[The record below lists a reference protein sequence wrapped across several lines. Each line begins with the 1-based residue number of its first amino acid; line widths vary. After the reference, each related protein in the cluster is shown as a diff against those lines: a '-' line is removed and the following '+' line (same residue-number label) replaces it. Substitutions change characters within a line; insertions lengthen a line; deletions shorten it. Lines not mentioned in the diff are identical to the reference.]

1 MLDPFKRRIS
11 YLRISVTD
19 RCNLRCTYCMPAEG
33 TPLKRHADILSYEQ
47 IIAVVREAA
56 VLGVTKI
63 RLTGGE
69 PLVRHNIETLVRGI
83 NAIPGLEEVTMT
95 TNGIRL
101 PALAHAL
108 KEAGLGRVNI
118 SIDSLDPER
127 YRAITRGGSLADALA
142 GVEAALE
149 AGLTPIKINMVILP
163 DTPGSDIEAI
173 QSYCDEKGL
182 TLQKIM
188 QFSLHDRGNPNGHDQ
203 ADRPPPCSTC
213 NRLRLTADGFLKPC
227 LFSNSEVR
235 VDFSDIRSS
244 LLRAV
249 GIKPEEGT
257 ECTHRPM
264 VGIGG

>member
-19 RCNLRCTYCMPAEG
+19 RCDLRCTYCMPAEG
-33 TPLKRHADILSYEQ
+33 VALKRHADILSYEQ
-47 IIAVVREAA
+47 IAAVAREAA
-56 VLGVTKI
+56 ALGVTKI

-69 PLVRHNIETLVRGI
+69 PLVRRSIETLVQGI
-83 NAIPGLEEVTMT
+83 AAIPDLEEVTMT

-101 PALAHAL
+101 PALAQPL
-108 KEAGLGRVNI
+108 KDAGLNRVNI
-118 SIDSLDPER
+118 SIDSLDPGR
-127 YRAITRGGSLADALA
+127 YRAITRGGSLADALG
-142 GVEAALE
+142 GVDAALE
-149 AGLTPIKINMVILP
+149 AGLTPVKINMVILP
-163 DTPGSDIEAI
+163 DTPESDIQAM
-173 QSYCDEKGL
+173 QTYCDRKGP

-188 QFSLHDRGNPNGHDQ
+188 QFSLHDRGNPGQQVHTE
-203 ADRPPPCSTC
+203 RPPPCNTC

-227 LFSNSEVR
+227 LFSNGEVR
-235 VDFSDIRSS
+235 VDFSDIRGS

-249 GIKPEEGT
+249 EIKPEEGT